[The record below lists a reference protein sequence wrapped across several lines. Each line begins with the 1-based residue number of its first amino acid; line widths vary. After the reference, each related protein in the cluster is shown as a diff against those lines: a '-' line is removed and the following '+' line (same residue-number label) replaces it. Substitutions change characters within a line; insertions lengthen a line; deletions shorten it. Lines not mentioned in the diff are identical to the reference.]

1 MASDR
6 RKRRNRRKL
15 RIQAPKQTP
24 VHFVRLKLPRV
35 EISTERKWFV
45 VRTMAQMDNRVRDGL
60 HDIGAETYLPILV
73 EERIRRN
80 KRVEWPQ
87 RPLAGYVFAGIIG
100 GSPMALGHC
109 EGAIEVLTLDG
120 QPVEV
125 PTTALQAFA
134 DHVTGCNEERREA
147 LAATRQK
154 IKLRGLETLKR
165 IRYFPNQDE
174 PSAVLAL
181 NEL

>member
-1 MASDR
+1 MADR

-15 RIQAPKQTP
+15 RIQTPKQTP

-35 EISTERKWFV
+35 EISPDRRWYV
-45 VRTMAQMDNRVRDGL
+45 VRTMAQMDNRVRDSL
-60 HDIGAETYLPILV
+60 NDIGAETYLPILV

-80 KRVEWPQ
+80 KRIEWPQ
-87 RPLAGYVFAGIIG
+87 RPLAGYVFAGIVNDN
-100 GSPMALGHC
+100 PMALGHC
-109 EGAIEVLTLDG
+109 EGALEVLTVDG
-120 QPVEV
+120 QPAEI
-125 PTTALQAFA
+125 PTLALQAFA

-147 LAATRQK
+147 REATRQK

>member
-1 MASDR
+1 
-6 RKRRNRRKL
+6 
-15 RIQAPKQTP
+15 
-24 VHFVRLKLPRV
+24 V

-109 EGAIEVLTLDG
+109 EGAIEVLTLD
-120 QPVEV
+120 
-125 PTTALQAFA
+125 A

-154 IKLRGLETLKR
+154 IKLRGLETLNR
-165 IRYFPNQDE
+165 LRYSTNQDQ
-174 PSAVLAL
+174 SLAVLAL
-181 NEL
+181 AV